1 MTTMKSV
8 DQWLNAYGE
17 SHQNATNKSIHW
29 ICIPLIVVSLIGLLA
44 TIPMPFEG
52 GAWFHWGTVVM
63 ALSVF
68 YYATLSRP
76 LAVGMGAVG
85 AGALAIV
92 ALLSQLP
99 VPLWLTSLVIFTG
112 AWVGQFI
119 GHKIEG
125 KKPSFFEDLQFLM
138 IGPMWLLA
146 DAYRRAGVRY

>member
-1 MTTMKSV
+1 MKSV

-17 SHQNATNKSIHW
+17 SHQNPVNKSIHW
-29 ICIPLIVVSLIGLLA
+29 ICIPLILLSLIGILA
-44 TIPMPFEG
+44 TLPMPFG
-52 GAWFHWGTVVM
+52 GGGFFHWGSVAIV
-63 ALSVF
+63 LSVV

-85 AGALAIV
+85 AAALLGV

-99 VPLWLTSLVIFTG
+99 VPLWFSSVVIFTG

-146 DAYRRAGVRY
+146 DAYRRAGLKY